1 MSFSNPIPHHSSED
15 EYDLHALIVDHLE
28 RKEELFQAVNG
39 LVNQLYHT
47 QMLLEENKCKEALL
61 TIEQLV
67 HYGETITRQF

>member
-1 MSFSNPIPHHSSED
+1 MSFPNLVPGHSSSSEN
-15 EYDLHALIVDHLE
+15 DLYALIVDHLE

-47 QMLLEENKCKEALL
+47 QILLEEDKCKEALL